1 MKLRVIAFAA
11 VLLFLAPSV
20 FGQSIPLDRAEILG
34 RLAKDFSPSFIA
46 HLVKTRGISFSPNSS
61 FLSQVK
67 LAGGDGILVERLSAA
82 DTRAISNSSGDDRG
96 SVEHLAR
103 CAEFMRIGA
112 TESAEP
118 ECRASI
124 DESPASPWPL
134 LLTTDLL
141 VRNVPAYNPDFWD
154 QQRQAEQ
161 TELLRRTDTLD
172 PRRVLTSELE
182 PGGANAYM
190 FRSNNEHDNS
200 QQAPSMGGVPSGTT
214 IESGAPRPALLDLD
228 LAHTHRL
235 LAYNSFRARDFEN
248 AEHELEEAIR
258 LEPDFPGNH
267 TCLAFLYISGQSQNA
282 AIAELREAV
291 RIAPSGIEQRETLS
305 QMLQQYGRTPEAIS
319 ELRNLLAINPRPIEP
334 SDALIELFLQ
344 QKDIKSAITELRRS
358 LKATSSFFGDEAK
371 FVQARFWDI
380 NHLGALLRQNR
391 ELDAAA
397 EQYLLLLH
405 YQPDNASVHNDYG
418 NVLLDQHRI
427 DDALAEYNLA
437 IRLDPDTSAAHNNV
451 GLCLALKK
459 NLNGAIDEFHHALEL
474 NPDEP
479 NTRIYLG
486 TALGQ
491 AGDLN
496 AAMEQF
502 QQAIEKNPKDTFA
515 HTQLAYALMQL
526 KDMPGAIKEL
536 KIALDILPNSPDA
549 QNDLAWIYATAD
561 DPKLRNPAEA
571 LVLAQKAVK
580 GSKTPN
586 PAFLDTL
593 AEALLLNGQ
602 PVEAYTTEAEAAKL
616 DPQSPD
622 IQSRLPRF
630 RDAANQNASTKP

>member
-1 MKLRVIAFAA
+1 
-11 VLLFLAPSV
+11 
-20 FGQSIPLDRAEILG
+20 LDRAEILG

-46 HLVKTRGISFSPNSS
+46 HLVKTRGISFSPTSS

-67 LAGGDGILVERLSAA
+67 LAGGDGILIDRLSSSDSSAQN
-82 DTRAISNSSGDDRG
+82 NSSLAESL
-96 SVEHLAR
+96 SVEHLAK
-103 CAEFMRIGA
+103 CAEFMRTGA
-112 TESAEP
+112 TESAEL

-124 DESPASPWPL
+124 EENPASPWPL
-134 LLTTDLL
+134 LLTADLL
-141 VRNVPAYNPDFWD
+141 VRNFPAYHPDFWD
-154 QQRQAEQ
+154 EKRHAEQ
-161 TELLRRTDTLD
+161 AELLRRADTLD
-172 PRRVLTSELE
+172 PQRITTSELE
-182 PGGANAYM
+182 PGGANPYM
-190 FRSNNEHDNS
+190 FLSNNDGNNS
-200 QQAPSMGGVPSGTT
+200 QQILIPDGLPSGPT
-214 IESGAPRPALLDLD
+214 IQGGALKPAPLDLD
-228 LAHTHRL
+228 LAHSHRL

-248 AEHELEEAIR
+248 AEHELKEAIR

-267 TCLAFLYISGQSQNA
+267 TCLAFLYISGQSQTA

-291 RIAPSGIEQRETLS
+291 RVAPSGIEQRETLS

-334 SDALIELFLQ
+334 SDALIDLFLQ
-344 QKDIKSAITELRRS
+344 QKDIKSAITELQRS
-358 LKATSSFFGDEAK
+358 LKATSSFFSDEAK

-380 NHLGALLRQNR
+380 SHLGALLRQNR
-391 ELDAAA
+391 EFDAAA

-405 YQPDNASVHNDYG
+405 YQPENASVHNDYG

-427 DDALAEYNLA
+427 DDALAEYNEA

-491 AGDLN
+491 AGDMN

-526 KDMPGAIKEL
+526 KDTPGAIKEL
-536 KIALDILPNSPDA
+536 KIALDIRPDSPDA

-561 DPKLRNPAEA
+561 DPKLRNPTEA

-580 GSKTPN
+580 GAKAPN

-602 PVEAYTTEAEAAKL
+602 PVEAFAIETQAAKL